1 MYNDVIYLK
10 KFYNSRVGI
19 ISQRLIGAKLR
30 RLWPSTT
37 GMTVLGMGYATPYLA
52 PFRNG
57 SELAL
62 AAMSAPQGV
71 THWPKK
77 SPGLV
82 ALSAYHELPFPDRS
96 IDRLL
101 VVHGLEDTENL
112 PAILRE
118 LWRVVKDEGRIIA
131 VVPNRRGLWAKFEK
145 RSPFGHSRPF
155 NSRQIWQLLQDGLFV
170 PLRVE
175 NALYFPPTR
184 LEPVI
189 RRACA
194 IEKIGHC
201 LFRALAGVLIIEASK
216 QIYTGSTDKKQAVG
230 TGQRFVKVHNS
241 NAASRG

>member
-1 MYNDVIYLK
+1 MYNDVVCLK
-10 KFYNSRVGI
+10 NFYKSRIGI
-19 ISQRLIGAKLR
+19 VSQRLIGSKLR

-37 GMTVLGMGYATPYLA
+37 GMTVLGIGYAIPYLMA
-52 PFRNG
+52 FRSG

-62 AAMSAPQGV
+62 AAMPAPQGV

-77 SPGLV
+77 SSGLV
-82 ALSAYHELPFPDRS
+82 TLSAFHELPFPDRS

-101 VVHGLEDTENL
+101 VVHGLEDIENF

-131 VVPNRRGLWAKFEK
+131 VVPNRLGLWAKFEK

-155 NSRQIWQLLQDGLFV
+155 NSGQIWQLLQDGLFV

-184 LEPVI
+184 LELVV
-189 RRACA
+189 RRARA
-194 IEKIGHC
+194 IERIGNY

-216 QIYTGSTDKKQAVG
+216 QIYAGSTDKKQAAG
-230 TGQRFVKVHNS
+230 PGKSFVKVHNS

>member
-1 MYNDVIYLK
+1 MYNDVVCLK
-10 KFYNSRVGI
+10 NFYKSRIGI
-19 ISQRLIGAKLR
+19 VSQRLIGSKLR

-37 GMTVLGMGYATPYLA
+37 GMTVLGIGYAIPYLM
-52 PFRNG
+52 PFRSG

-62 AAMSAPQGV
+62 AAMPASQGV

-77 SPGLV
+77 SSGLV
-82 ALSAYHELPFPDRS
+82 TLSAFHELPFPDRS

-101 VVHGLEDTENL
+101 VVHGLEDIENF

-131 VVPNRRGLWAKFEK
+131 VVPNRLGLWAKFEK
-145 RSPFGHSRPF
+145 RSPFGHSCSF
-155 NSRQIWQLLQDGLFV
+155 DSRQIWQLLQDGLFV

-184 LEPVI
+184 LELVVQ
-189 RRACA
+189 RACT
-194 IEKIGHC
+194 IEKIGNY

-230 TGQRFVKVHNS
+230 SGQSFVKVRNG

>member
-1 MYNDVIYLK
+1 MYNDVVFLK
-10 KFYNSRVGI
+10 NFYKSRIGI
-19 ISQRLIGAKLR
+19 ISQRLIGSKLR

-37 GMTVLGMGYATPYLA
+37 GMTVLGIGYAIPYLM

-62 AAMSAPQGV
+62 AAMPAPQGV

-77 SPGLV
+77 SSGLV
-82 ALSAYHELPFPDRS
+82 TLSAFHELPFPDRS

-101 VVHGLEDTENL
+101 VVHGLEDIENF

-118 LWRVVKDEGRIIA
+118 LWRVVKDEGRLIA

-145 RSPFGHSRPF
+145 RSPFGHSCPF
-155 NSRQIWQLLQDGLFV
+155 NSGQIWKLLQDGLFV

-184 LEPVI
+184 LDLVV
-189 RRACA
+189 RRAWA
-194 IEKIGHC
+194 IEKIGNY
-201 LFRALAGVLIIEASK
+201 LFRAMAGVLIIEASK
-216 QIYTGSTDKKQAVG
+216 QIYAGSTDKKQAVG
-230 TGQRFVKVHNS
+230 SGKSFVKVHNS